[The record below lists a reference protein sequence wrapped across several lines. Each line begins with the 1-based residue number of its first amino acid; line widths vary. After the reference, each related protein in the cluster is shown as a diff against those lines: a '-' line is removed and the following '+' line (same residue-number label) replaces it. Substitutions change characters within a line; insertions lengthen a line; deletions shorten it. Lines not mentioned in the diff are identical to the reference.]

1 VSAVTVA
8 TTEQFWGASALT
20 FTREFADIRKRPSD
34 SGITCLENSQ
44 VAKIDECTVELISG
58 ERLEP
63 FDSIVFAT
71 GTRPRAYPE
80 DAKAAGDC
88 IAPRDECASERRK

>member
-1 VSAVTVA
+1 M
-8 TTEQFWGASALT
+8 T

-34 SGITCLENSQ
+34 SEITCLKNVQ
-44 VAKIDECTVELISG
+44 VAKFDERTVELVSG
-58 ERLEP
+58 ERLGP

-71 GTRPRAYPE
+71 GTRPRAYRE